1 MALFALEPFVGKV
14 LLPRMGGTPM
24 VWNTCVLVFQLL
36 LLAGYW
42 YSVQLGR
49 MHDAARAARVHRALV
64 VAAAVSWP
72 LTVRALWIA
81 PWPGVP
87 PALWIIAVCV
97 AGIGLPFVVL
107 SATSPLVQ
115 LWRARDAAAASTVH
129 RLYAVGNIASVVG
142 LLLYVGVI
150 EPLLGV
156 RMQSWLI
163 WAIAL
168 AGTVSA
174 LRFAPS
180 ASEPE
185 HPSTG
190 APASAEA
197 SAGKAEHPRTRL
209 QCGQQVARNRAASAC
224 MDISDGLAD
233 AVAQIA
239 EASGTGARLDSSK
252 IPVDPTAT
260 LEQALTGGE
269 DYELLFAVPAR
280 RRRAFEKTAGRQVIV
295 TCIGELTSTSGVVL
309 VRDGVSEPLG
319 GGFSHF

>member
-1 MALFALEPFVGKV
+1 LTSPALPVGLAAVALFALEPFVGKV

-87 PALWIIAVCV
+87 PALWIIAVGV

-156 RMQSWLI
+156 RMQKLAHQPSR
-163 WAIAL
+163 L
-168 AGTVSA
+168 AGTVTA
-174 LRFAPS
+174 LRS
-180 ASEPE
+180 AS
-185 HPSTG
+185 PST
-190 APASAEA
+190 
-197 SAGKAEHPRTRL
+197 
-209 QCGQQVARNRAASAC
+209 
-224 MDISDGLAD
+224 
-233 AVAQIA
+233 
-239 EASGTGARLDSSK
+239 
-252 IPVDPTAT
+252 
-260 LEQALTGGE
+260 
-269 DYELLFAVPAR
+269 
-280 RRRAFEKTAGRQVIV
+280 
-295 TCIGELTSTSGVVL
+295 
-309 VRDGVSEPLG
+309 
-319 GGFSHF
+319 